1 MKNIISI
8 ALLSILSTV
17 ISSCN
22 TTEENQAPVVTI
34 ISPKASNNPFMSG
47 NSVNIHIEFTDD
59 DELHEMSIEVVREHD
74 GAIVYESHP
83 HQHATAFTFNI
94 DTVLT
99 TAMHSDFTITAI
111 GTDHDDLITTV
122 TETIHM
128 HPM

>member
-8 ALLSILSTV
+8 TALSIFIAG

-34 ISPKASNNPFMSG
+34 ISPTAANNPYMSG
-47 NSVNIHIEFTDD
+47 NSINIHIEFSDD
-59 DELHEMSIEVVREHD
+59 DELHEVSIEVVREHD

-83 HQHATAFTFNI
+83 HEHAMSYTFNV

-99 TAMHSDFTITAI
+99 TPMHSDFTITAI
-111 GTDHDDLITTV
+111 GTDHDNEQTTAI
-122 TETIHM
+122 ETIHM